1 LKEIRD
7 FLSDRLKGFTR
18 LAVLGVGSV
27 LRADDAAGMEVVR
40 RMEEQNQSLPPA
52 VRFFAGETAP
62 ENFSGS
68 IKRFAPSH
76 LLIVDAADVGL
87 YPGEF
92 ADIDPADVGGPSFLS
107 HMLPLKIMVDYLAAE
122 TGARVTLL
130 GIQYRTLEFDGPM
143 CAEVEAAVQKVC
155 GALEGICHTCGA
167 NEM

>member
-1 LKEIRD
+1 MKEVSS
-7 FLSDRLKGFTR
+7 FLTERLQGFTR

-40 RMEEQNQSLPPA
+40 RMEERDRALPPE

-92 ADIDPADVGGPSFLS
+92 QDINPADVGGPSFLS

-122 TGARVTLL
+122 TGAQVTLL
-130 GIQYRTLEFDGPM
+130 GIQYRTLTFDGPM
-143 CAEVEAAVQKVC
+143 SQEVEAAVQTVC
-155 GALEGICHTCGA
+155 EALEGILYPLEAGLA
-167 NEM
+167 

>member
-1 LKEIRD
+1 MRD
-7 FLSDRLKGFTR
+7 VNSFLTERLQGFTR

-40 RMEEQNQSLPPA
+40 RMGALDRALPPE

-92 ADIDPADVGGPSFLS
+92 QDIDPADVGGPSFLS
-107 HMLPLKIMVDYLAAE
+107 HMLPLKIMADYLAAE
-122 TGARVTLL
+122 TGAQVTLL
-130 GIQYRTLEFDGPM
+130 GIQYRTLTFDGPM
-143 CAEVEAAVQKVC
+143 SREVEAAVQTVC
-155 GALEGICHTCGA
+155 QALEGILYPLETGLA
-167 NEM
+167 